1 MSVYNRKSA
10 AGTRVNPP
18 RAAFYDLDGT
28 LVGLNLVHAALFMLA
43 NVGEWSGRLSYLLGF
58 AARIPQ
64 LYLAERRDRRL
75 LNTVLFEAFK
85 GVSRDRLFSLGE
97 EYCERILIRNM
108 YPRAIE
114 LIEANRIA
122 GIAPVLV
129 TGSPDFIVAPL
140 ARHLEI
146 ADFAAN
152 RFVFSRGLATG
163 RLATPVMASDE
174 KAVWCA
180 QYAAERE
187 INLADCW
194 GYADSHYDTAF
205 LAALGHPVAVNPDR
219 RLRAAATNRQWPVIR
234 FEKTPSPQDR
244 DFSDVRDFSDAG
256 AGSDDLLEVKYDG
269 DQDREQTTRGSDGA
283 S

>member
-1 MSVYNRKSA
+1 MSVSNNRKA
-10 AGTRVNPP
+10 ANGSRANLR

-28 LVGLNLVHAALFMLA
+28 LVGLNLVNAAVFMLA

-75 LNTVLFEAFK
+75 LNTVLFESFK

-97 EYCERILIRNM
+97 EYCERILIRNL

-114 LIEANRIA
+114 LVEANRSA

-140 ARHLEI
+140 ARHLQI

-152 RFVFSRGLATG
+152 RLVYSRGLATG
-163 RLATPVMASDE
+163 RLATPVMATDE

-187 INLADCW
+187 INLNDCW

-234 FEKTPSPQDR
+234 FEKNPSPQDR
-244 DFSDVRDFSDAG
+244 EFADAV
-256 AGSDDLLEVKYDG
+256 AELDEPTEVEYDG
-269 DQDREQTTRGSDGA
+269 EQVDEPSSRYSRRGSDGA

>member
-1 MSVYNRKSA
+1 MSVSNRKTN
-10 AGTRVNPP
+10 GTRANPR

-75 LNTVLFEAFK
+75 LNTVLFESFK
-85 GVSRDRLFSLGE
+85 GVSHDRLFSLGE
-97 EYCERILIRNM
+97 EYCERILIPNM

-114 LIEANRIA
+114 LIEANRAA
-122 GIAPVLV
+122 GIVPVLV

-140 ARHLEI
+140 ARYLEI

-152 RFVFSRGLATG
+152 RFVYSRGLATG
-163 RLATPVMASDE
+163 RLATPVMATDE

-180 QYAAERE
+180 QYAAERD

-219 RLRAAATNRQWPVIR
+219 KLRAAATNRQWPVIH
-234 FEKTPSPQDR
+234 FEKTPAAQDR
-244 DFSDVRDFSDAG
+244 YFSDAG
-256 AGSDDLLEVKYDG
+256 IESDDLIETEYDH
-269 DQDREQTTRGSDGA
+269 EQSSEGTGRGSDGA